1 MGKKANAS
9 GSNIPRVNP
18 QQMIDQD
25 VRTNRMD
32 MVGPF
37 GSQRYVTGPD
47 GRTTYTTELSPQMQ
61 AAQDRMFALAAK
73 GSQKWNAPEKFGSI
87 MQALINRNAERIK

>member
-9 GSNIPRVNP
+9 GRNIPQINP
-18 QQMIDQD
+18 QQLIQQD
-25 VRTNRMD
+25 LQANRMD
-32 MVGPF
+32 TVTPF
-37 GSQRYVTGPD
+37 GSQRYTTGPD

-87 MQALINRNAERIK
+87 MQALINRNSERIK